1 MSNTYFAESRPYV
14 RGDKSIVVRILNRFV
29 SSNLCVFV
37 LAALA
42 ALAFTFSKEFEFYVL
57 VIVYGLYVG
66 LFADDLSPLMPL
78 FIFCYVTP
86 SKNNNPGTTNDSVF
100 YGKSGVFLLAFV
112 LTVVFI
118 IFVRVFN
125 DRNMG
130 FKKLFFKKRFMTFGM
145 LLLGAAYML
154 SGILWERYDEFAA
167 RNLFFA
173 ALQFLSVFLL
183 YFIFSATVDWSRF
196 KVNYFVCIGIAA
208 GLLVSYEL
216 LWVYANCGVIT
227 EGVINRTLIGT
238 GWGIT
243 NNIGAII
250 TLSIPFP
257 FYFATKKLFP
267 APWILLGCALF
278 AATILSCSRGSIVCA
293 FLIFGISYVVMLVKA
308 RNKFGAWLTT
318 VIGFVAL
325 IVFALSNFD
334 QLVKLFET
342 IPSIYEIT
350 DGNLEFNDSDR
361 LKMYEIGINAFRDE
375 PIFGKTF
382 YPTDFDIYDAATLD
396 SFSSFFPPRWHNTI
410 VQILASCGLVGIC
423 AYAIHRLSTVVVLL
437 KRRSAVNFTLGLSM
451 AALLLMS
458 LLDCHFFNIGPTLF
472 YSTML
477 AVMEFGKDPD
487 SSY

>member
-1 MSNTYFAESRPYV
+1 MSNTYFAESRPFV
-14 RGDKSIVVRILNRFV
+14 RTDKSIAVRIINRFV

-37 LAALA
+37 LAAFA
-42 ALAFTFSKEFEFYVL
+42 ALAFTFSKEFEFYVF
-57 VIVYGLYVG
+57 VILYGLYVG

-86 SKNNNPGTTNDSVF
+86 SKNNNPGVTTDSVF
-100 YGKSGVFLLAFV
+100 YGKSGIFLLAFV
-112 LTVVFI
+112 LTVVFL
-118 IFVRVFN
+118 IFVRIAN

-130 FKKLFFKKRFMTFGM
+130 LKKLFFKKRFMTFGM
-145 LLLGAAYML
+145 LLLGASYML
-154 SGILWERYDEFAA
+154 SGILWERYDEFMQK
-167 RNLFFA
+167 NLVFA

-196 KVNYFVCIGIAA
+196 RVNYFVCIGIAA

-227 EGVINRTLIGT
+227 DGAINRSLIGT

-278 AATILSCSRGSIVCA
+278 AASILSCSRGSIVCA
-293 FLIFGISYVVMLVKA
+293 VLIFGISYLAMLVKA
-308 RNKFGAWLTT
+308 RNKFGAYFTT
-318 VIGFVAL
+318 AVCFIA
-325 IVFALSNFD
+325 VFMIAMLNFEELSR
-334 QLVKLFET
+334 LFET
-342 IPSIYEIT
+342 IPSIYEIA
-350 DGNLEFNDSDR
+350 DGNVEFNDSER
-361 LKMYEIGINAFRDE
+361 LDIYKFGIQAFLDE

-382 YPTDFDIYDAATLD
+382 YPTDFNIYDAATLD

-410 VQILASCGLVGIC
+410 IQILASCGLVGIC
-423 AYAIHRLSTVVVLL
+423 AYAIHRLSTVIVLV
-437 KRRSAVNFTLGLSM
+437 KRRSLVNFTFGMSM
-451 AALLLMS
+451 LALLLMS
-458 LLDCHFFNIGPTLF
+458 LLDCHFFNIGPVLF
-472 YSTML
+472 YSPML

-487 SSY
+487 RF

>member
-1 MSNTYFAESRPYV
+1 MSNTYFADSRSFI
-14 RGDKSIVVRILNRFV
+14 RSDKSIVVRLLNRFV

-42 ALAFTFSKEFEFYVL
+42 GLAFTFSREFEFYVF
-57 VIVYGLYVG
+57 VIIYGLYVG

-86 SKNNNPGTTNDSVF
+86 SPSNNPGSTTDSVF
-100 YGKSGVFLLAFV
+100 YGASGTFLLIFV
-112 LTVVFI
+112 LTVVFL
-118 IFVRVFN
+118 IFVRIAN

-130 FKKLFFKKRFMTFGM
+130 LKKLFFKKRFMTFGI

-154 SGILWERYDEFAA
+154 SGILWERYDEFAT
-167 RNLFFA
+167 RNLVFA

-196 KVNYFVCIGIAA
+196 KVHYLVCIGIAV

-216 LWVYANCGVIT
+216 LWVYANNGIIT
-227 EGVINRTLIGT
+227 DGVINRGRIET
-238 GWGIT
+238 GWGIR

-250 TLSIPFP
+250 TLAIPFP

-267 APWILLGCALF
+267 APWILIGCALF
-278 AATILSCSRGSIVCA
+278 VCSILTCSRASALCA
-293 FLIFGISYVVMLVKA
+293 IGIFGLSYLIMLVNA
-308 RNKFGAWLTT
+308 RNKFGAYFTT
-318 VIGFVAL
+318 VVLLVGLVVFVV
-325 IVFALSNFD
+325 IFWEEI
-334 QLVKLFET
+334 VKLFSG
-342 IPSIYEIT
+342 IMKIYEYV
-350 DGNLEFNDSDR
+350 DGDLVVNDQDR
-361 LKMYEIGINAFRDE
+361 IKNYKLGIKAFLDQ

-382 YPTDFDIYDAATLD
+382 YPTDADIYDAATLD

-410 VQILASCGLVGIC
+410 IQMLASCGLVGII
-423 AYAIHRLSTVVVLL
+423 AYAIHRLSTVVVLV
-437 KRRSAVNFTLGLSM
+437 KRRSLVNVTIGLSI
-451 AALLLMS
+451 LVFLLMS

-477 AVMEFGKDPD
+477 AVMEFGEDPD
-487 SSY
+487 